1 MRPSNLSR
9 SHGGTDNSDPE
20 RHTDSNPSVGRR
32 GESCEVEHFRITG
45 LPEIHPVI
53 STCESINEGHV
64 DVEELEEADK
74 VKVVA
79 AFVRYRN
86 SNPKDPKAQKVDP
99 DDLKE
104 VAKFLISLKDLVEK
118 FYKYERE
125 NPNNEVLMKV
135 DRNNLSEI
143 ITFTRDN
150 LKAIR

>member
-1 MRPSNLSR
+1 MRPSNEAR
-9 SHGGTDNSDPE
+9 YPRQTEDTTPE
-20 RHTDSNPSVGRR
+20 QVTHHNPSARQKGKS
-32 GESCEVEHFRITG
+32 GEVAHFKATG

-53 STCESINEGHV
+53 SICESINEGHV

-86 SNPKDPKAQKVDP
+86 SNPKDPEAQKVDT

-118 FYKYERE
+118 FYKYECE
-125 NPNNEVLMKV
+125 NPNNEVLMQV